1 MNNLSRQKST
11 QTVLDFNKPKES
23 PTNENIREYLGK
35 RIPFEERN
43 GMLMANATVMAKE
56 HGKNVKDIMKSKA
69 WKDVVDFTLEMINS
83 KRKDN
88 SPITSKQVANLQLE
102 LKDIVIIKKGNN
114 GEEQGTWIHEKLV
127 VEFARRLDF
136 KFAVWCNETIE
147 DLLKNGKVEIKVSK
161 TPIQLLEIKEEE
173 YLERPI
179 QVMLAKAVNNRLG
192 TEKTE
197 YHVIMHNVNNCKI
210 ITGHKPSEVKAHY
223 KSIYNV
229 DKPAKEWVRI
239 HNPPMGAAMAFLDEF
254 AAKGGM
260 LSAFDKKGDMIVGA
274 FKAVYELKLFS
285 QKAMGV
291 LPKNNQSNTLN
302 K

>member
-1 MNNLSRQKST
+1 MSSVIRQNST
-11 QTVLDFNKPKES
+11 QTLLTFNSKEV

-35 RIPFEERN
+35 RIPFEDVN
-43 GMLMANATVMAKE
+43 GTIMVNATEMAKA
-56 HGKNVKDIMKSKA
+56 HGKRASKVMRGKD
-69 WKDVVDFTLEMINS
+69 WDGVVQFTLKLLNS
-83 KRKDN
+83 KRKDYSTVTLYR
-88 SPITSKQVANLQLE
+88 SPNLGITLN
-102 LKDIVIIKKGNN
+102 DIIIVKKGNN
-114 GEEQGTWIHEKLV
+114 GEEQGTWLHEKLAI
-127 VEFARRLDF
+127 EFARRLDLE
-136 KFAVWCNETIE
+136 FALWCNETIE

-223 KSIYNV
+223 KAIYNI

-260 LSAFDKKGDMIVGA
+260 LSAFDKKGDMIVNV
-274 FKAVYELKLFS
+274 FKGVHELKLFS